1 MCSRKLLIVM
11 AEIKRI
17 LLIDD
22 DLDHLLICNIVL
34 RRKGYEVLTLAG
46 CEKMEELEE
55 AVGTF
60 RPELIFLE
68 HDMRGICGMDLIRM
82 LKSHSEFKK
91 IPVIYFSGR
100 DDIVQLAKQ
109 AGADNYLRKPFVVDG
124 LIDMVRRYLAQA

>member
-1 MCSRKLLIVM
+1 MYSRKLLIVM
-11 AEIKRI
+11 AEVKRI

-22 DLDHLLICNIVL
+22 DLDHLLICNLVL

-55 AVGTF
+55 AVETF

-68 HDMRGICGMDLIRM
+68 HDMRGICGMDLIQM

-91 IPVIYFSGR
+91 IPVIYFTGR

-109 AGADNYLRKPFVVDG
+109 AGADSYLRKPFDVNG
-124 LIDMVRRYLAQA
+124 LIEMARKYLPQA